1 MAGSGQTCSQ
11 ASPLMPCPEDKRSA
25 VQVGM
30 FPSLGRLRQALWF
43 RALRTH
49 SVFSVWEKIPLTP
62 PEDVLTE
69 PRLVP
74 LLQSDS
80 LGLHTNV
87 QHVGSS
93 HVHAEH
99 MLSIRQGGCVS
110 QAIGG
115 KGHVSALALGLATLP
130 VLYFRP

>member
-1 MAGSGQTCSQ
+1 M
-11 ASPLMPCPEDKRSA
+11 
-25 VQVGM
+25 
-30 FPSLGRLRQALWF
+30 
-43 RALRTH
+43 
-49 SVFSVWEKIPLTP
+49 FSVWEKIPLTP

-69 PRLVP
+69 PRLLP

-99 MLSIRQGGCVS
+99 MLSISQGGCVS
-110 QAIGG
+110 QAIRG
-115 KGHVSALALGLATLP
+115 KGHVSALHLGLATLRSLFQT
-130 VLYFRP
+130 VTHESCSLESDD